1 MKKALILVAA
11 LGFSGC
17 VMQSP
22 QLPPPDVQAK
32 ASSLTP
38 GMVKKHIEVGKTT
51 QADILEIFGPPDMIT
66 KSGRGEMWGYDKVSR
81 EVASADVG
89 ERSGVSAGGG
99 LGLLGGA
106 GGGVLGGVL
115 GGVGGGYGQSSQ
127 QSRSTESTKTIF
139 VLVYFDEK
147 NVVTDYKLS
156 ATKF

>member
-1 MKKALILVAA
+1 MKKALTVMVGLTLSA
-11 LGFSGC
+11 C

-22 QLPPPDVQAK
+22 QLPPPEVQPR

-38 GMVKKHIEVGKTT
+38 GMVKKHVEIGKTT
-51 QADILEIFGPPDMIT
+51 QAEIMEIFGPPDMIT

-81 EVASADVG
+81 EVASAAVG
-89 ERSGVSAGGG
+89 ERSGVSAGG

-127 QSRSTESTKTIF
+127 QSRRTESTTTIF

-156 ATKF
+156 ATKY